1 MVKDGAPSCSLL
13 WYMHWHS
20 CIIRLIIMLSTALM
34 KAPLIAAALGTKSLS
49 GRALC
54 KEEADVDGGSTTE
67 AGREEKSASRSSS
80 VAMGIM
86 GSGPCAIIAQG
97 RQSACFSCASQP
109 RSSCLALLDGSSL
122 WASLGTIKRLSV
134 HFTRFGSPTTS
145 SPSDT
150 ARAPRT
156 TPHLLCA

>member
-1 MVKDGAPSCSLL
+1 
-13 WYMHWHS
+13 
-20 CIIRLIIMLSTALM
+20 MLSTALM

-86 GSGPCAIIAQG
+86 GSGPPSSPRGGSQHASHVLLSQG
-97 RQSACFSCASQP
+97 H
-109 RSSCLALLDGSSL
+109 LALLFWMGAVFGHL
-122 WASLGTIKRLSV
+122 WAPSSAYPSTLLALAHLPHHPHLTPRV
-134 HFTRFGSPTTS
+134 HH
-145 SPSDT
+145 
-150 ARAPRT
+150 APRRISYVLDLT
-156 TPHLLCA
+156 DLMGMKGMP